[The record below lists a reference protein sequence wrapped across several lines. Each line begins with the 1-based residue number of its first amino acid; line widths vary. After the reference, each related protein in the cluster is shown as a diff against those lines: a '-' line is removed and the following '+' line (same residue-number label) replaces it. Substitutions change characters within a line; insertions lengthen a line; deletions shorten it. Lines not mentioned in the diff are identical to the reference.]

1 MLSFSGDPG
10 FAEYNN
16 PDTDWMRDGKYGIH
30 IKYLNAIPR
39 GGTTI
44 AEFNQWVNAFDVDAF
59 GEAVEQT
66 GASWVIWPLGRTW
79 FNSPNATLESFV
91 GDFTSDRDLPLE
103 IYDVLHERGIRLMLY
118 AACDKAKTDE
128 DRAGKVA
135 LGWNGDNNNYTS
147 TFVDNWSDVLK
158 VWSDRYGK
166 KISGWWLDHCRPNY
180 ASSNTACGT
189 SNPELATYR
198 THLFSGNPD
207 DGILGINHGQ
217 RATGDYPCHS
227 PEDDYRAGHPS
238 KKSQQV
244 APSRWWNGLQWHYMF
259 SLSRDWTSPTG
270 WGLAGVGTDT
280 QELID
285 YVIENNRNEG
295 VNTLSVFV
303 YKTPGESAE
312 GVIKVP
318 GNLSNAQLR
327 QLAALRDASLG
338 FVDNTSSDISFNGTW
353 AKQDDGMDFHGST
366 SWTDEADNHAELAF
380 SGTGVEVAVRKGS
393 NGGLVDVV
401 LDGAV
406 VVDDFDT
413 YSSTTAYRQVIYENQ
428 NLSSGSHTIRLV
440 ATGQK
445 NASATEADAMLDYF
459 AVTWLDTTAPRVL
472 SITSDATHPTKDPF
486 TVTIDF
492 LEDVTGLTAGEIA
505 VNNGSGSNLA
515 GTGSSYTLDIEPIA
529 NFEGDV
535 TVRVP
540 VGAAVDGANNGNIEG
555 SETFAVDTT
564 APRVLS
570 ITSDATHPTKDPF
583 TVTIDFLEDVTGL
596 TAGEI
601 AVNNGSGSNLA
612 GTGSSYTLD
621 IEPIANFEGD
631 VTVRVPVGAAVD
643 GANNGNIEGSETFA
657 VDTTAP
663 RVLSITSDAT
673 HPTKDPFTVTIDF
686 LEDVTGLTAGEIAVN
701 NGSGSNLAGTGSSY
715 TLDIEPIANF
725 EGDVTVRVPVGAAV
739 DGANNGNIE
748 GSETFAVDTT
758 APAFQSAAVDGSSLT
773 LTYGEAL
780 DPGSRPAPGD
790 FTVEVDGSGRSVS
803 GASVSGSVVTLTLN
817 LAVEHGE
824 TGIQVSYT
832 PEMNP
837 IRDAVGNEA
846 QGLSREPVT
855 NDTPD
860 TTSPEVSSVAI
871 SSNPGSDQTY
881 AAGDEIEVTVT
892 FSETVE
898 VEGTPQLRLRVGSR
912 NRTAG
917 YLRGTGTAALVFG
930 YEVADGESDTDGV
943 GVEADSLSGGTIR
956 DVAGND
962 AVLDHEAVAPQAGH
976 KVDGVRPA
984 FGSAAVDGSSLT
996 LTYGEALDGS
1006 STPVPGDF
1014 TVQVDGNGRTVAGVL
1029 VSGSTVTLTLDPAV
1043 EHGETGIRVSY
1054 TPGMKPIRDVP
1065 GNEAEALSRES
1076 VRNDTP
1082 DTTSPEVSSVA
1093 ISSNPGSDRTYAA
1106 EDEIEVM
1113 VAFSETVEVT
1123 GTPQLRLELGGGTRT
1138 ATYEGGTGTAAL
1150 VFAYEVADGESD
1162 TDGVGVEEDSLSGGT
1177 IRDEARNNAE
1187 LDHEGLAAD
1196 SGHKV
1201 DGVKPELAAS
1211 GGAVANGTTLTLT
1224 YEEPLDRSSTPD
1236 TGDFTVTGGD
1246 QARTVTGVSVSGSA
1260 VMLTLSAGAEHGE
1273 AGIQV
1278 SYTPGMKPLRDVPGN
1293 EAQSLSREAVT
1304 NDTPDTTP
1312 PQVSSV
1318 AISSNP
1324 GSDQTYAAGDEIE
1337 VTVIFSETVEVEG
1350 TPQLR
1355 LELGGGTRTATYEG
1369 GTGTAVLVFGYE
1381 VAEGESDTDGVGVEE
1396 DSLSGG
1402 TIRDEARNSAKLDHE
1417 GLAADSGH
1425 KVDGVKPELA
1435 ASGGAVVNGT
1445 TLTLTYEEPLD
1456 RSSTPDTGDF
1466 TVTGGDQARTVTGVS
1481 VSGSAVMLTLSAGA
1495 EHEEAGIQVSYTPG
1509 MKPLRDVPGNEA
1521 QSLSRESVRNDTPD
1535 TTSPEV
1541 SSVAISSNPGS
1552 DRTYAA
1558 EDEIEVMVAFSETV
1572 EVTGTPQLRL
1582 ELGGGTRTATYE
1594 GGTGTAAL
1602 VFAYEVADGESD
1614 TDGVGVEEDSLSGG
1628 TIRDEARNSAKLDHE
1643 GLAADSGHKVDGVK
1657 PELAASGGAVANGTT
1672 LTLTYDE
1679 PLDRSST
1686 PDTGDFTVTGGDQA
1700 RTVTGVSVSGSAV
1713 MLTLSAGA
1721 EHEEAGIQVSYT
1733 PGMKP
1738 LRDVPGNEAQSLSRE
1753 AVTNDT
1759 PDTTPPQV
1767 SSLAI
1772 SSNPGG
1778 DQTYAAGDEI
1788 EVTVTFSETVEVDRD
1803 AAVEAESRD
1812 QEPNGQLPERHGH
1825 GGTGVRLR
1833 GGRGGRRHR
1842 RGEHGGE
1849 QPDAE
1854 RGDNSGRRGQ

>member
-91 GDFTSDRDLPLE
+91 GDFTSDRDLPFE

-135 LGWNGDNNNYTS
+135 LGWNGDDNNYTS

-207 DGILGINHGQ
+207 DGILGINHG
-217 RATGDYPCHS
+217 RRDTGDYPCHS

-238 KKSQQV
+238 KKSEQV

-259 SLSRDWTSPTG
+259 SLRRDWTSPTG

-505 VNNGSGSNLA
+505 VNNGSGSNFA

-601 AVNNGSGSNLA
+601 AVNNGSGSN
-612 GTGSSYTLD
+612 
-621 IEPIANFEGD
+621 F
-631 VTVRVPVGAAVD
+631 
-643 GANNGNIEGSETFA
+643 
-657 VDTTAP
+657 
-663 RVLSITSDAT
+663 
-673 HPTKDPFTVTIDF
+673 
-686 LEDVTGLTAGEIAVN
+686 
-701 NGSGSNLAGTGSSY
+701 AGTGSSY

-790 FTVEVDGSGRSVS
+790 FTVEVNGSGRSVS
-803 GASVSGSVVTLTLN
+803 GVSVSGSVVTLTLN
-817 LAVEHGE
+817 PAVEHGE

-846 QGLSREPVT
+846 QGLSHEPVT

-860 TTSPEVSSVAI
+860 TTSPEVSSVAF

-996 LTYGEALDGS
+996 LTYGEALDVS

-1014 TVQVDGNGRTVAGVL
+1014 TVQADGNGRTVAEVL

-1043 EHGETGIRVSY
+1043 EHGETGILVSY
-1054 TPGMKPIRDVP
+1054 TPRMKPLRDVP
-1065 GNEAEALSRES
+1065 GNEAQSLSREA
-1076 VRNDTP
+1076 VTNDTP

-1106 EDEIEVM
+1106 GDDIEVM
-1113 VAFSETVEVT
+1113 VTFSETVEVT

-1150 VFAYEVADGESD
+1150 VFGYEVAEGESD

-1187 LDHEGLAAD
+1187 LDHDGLAAD

-1201 DGVKPELAAS
+1201 DGVKPRLAA
-1211 GGAVANGTTLTLT
+1211 T
-1224 YEEPLDRSSTPD
+1224 
-1236 TGDFTVTGGD
+1236 
-1246 QARTVTGVSVSGSA
+1246 
-1260 VMLTLSAGAEHGE
+1260 
-1273 AGIQV
+1273 
-1278 SYTPGMKPLRDVPGN
+1278 
-1293 EAQSLSREAVT
+1293 
-1304 NDTPDTTP
+1304 
-1312 PQVSSV
+1312 
-1318 AISSNP
+1318 
-1324 GSDQTYAAGDEIE
+1324 
-1337 VTVIFSETVEVEG
+1337 
-1350 TPQLR
+1350 
-1355 LELGGGTRTATYEG
+1355 
-1369 GTGTAVLVFGYE
+1369 
-1381 VAEGESDTDGVGVEE
+1381 
-1396 DSLSGG
+1396 
-1402 TIRDEARNSAKLDHE
+1402 
-1417 GLAADSGH
+1417 
-1425 KVDGVKPELA
+1425 
-1435 ASGGAVVNGT
+1435 GGAVVNGT
-1445 TLTLTYEEPLD
+1445 TLTLTFDEPLD
-1456 RSSTPDTGDF
+1456 GNSTPASGDF
-1466 TVTGGDQARTVTGVS
+1466 TVAGGSQSRTVTGV
-1481 VSGSAVMLTLSAGA
+1481 
-1495 EHEEAGIQVSYTPG
+1495 
-1509 MKPLRDVPGNEA
+1509 R
-1521 QSLSRESVRNDTPD
+1521 
-1535 TTSPEV
+1535 
-1541 SSVAISSNPGS
+1541 
-1552 DRTYAA
+1552 
-1558 EDEIEVMVAFSETV
+1558 
-1572 EVTGTPQLRL
+1572 
-1582 ELGGGTRTATYE
+1582 
-1594 GGTGTAAL
+1594 
-1602 VFAYEVADGESD
+1602 
-1614 TDGVGVEEDSLSGG
+1614 
-1628 TIRDEARNSAKLDHE
+1628 
-1643 GLAADSGHKVDGVK
+1643 
-1657 PELAASGGAVANGTT
+1657 
-1672 LTLTYDE
+1672 
-1679 PLDRSST
+1679 
-1686 PDTGDFTVTGGDQA
+1686 
-1700 RTVTGVSVSGSAV
+1700 VSGSAV

-1767 SSLAI
+1767 SSLAV
-1772 SSNPGG
+1772 SSNPV
-1778 DQTYAAGDEI
+1778 I
-1788 EVTVTFSETVEVDRD
+1788 
-1803 AAVEAESRD
+1803 
-1812 QEPNGQLPERHGH
+1812 
-1825 GGTGVRLR
+1825 
-1833 GGRGGRRHR
+1833 
-1842 RGEHGGE
+1842 
-1849 QPDAE
+1849 
-1854 RGDNSGRRGQ
+1854 

>member
-270 WGLAGVGTDT
+270 WGSAGVGTDT

-564 APRVLS
+564 AP
-570 ITSDATHPTKDPF
+570 
-583 TVTIDFLEDVTGL
+583 
-596 TAGEI
+596 
-601 AVNNGSGSNLA
+601 
-612 GTGSSYTLD
+612 
-621 IEPIANFEGD
+621 
-631 VTVRVPVGAAVD
+631 
-643 GANNGNIEGSETFA
+643 
-657 VDTTAP
+657 
-663 RVLSITSDAT
+663 
-673 HPTKDPFTVTIDF
+673 
-686 LEDVTGLTAGEIAVN
+686 
-701 NGSGSNLAGTGSSY
+701 
-715 TLDIEPIANF
+715 
-725 EGDVTVRVPVGAAV
+725 
-739 DGANNGNIE
+739 
-748 GSETFAVDTT
+748 
-758 APAFQSAAVDGSSLT
+758 AFQSAAVDGSSLT

-803 GASVSGSVVTLTLN
+803 GVSVSGSVVTLTLN
-817 LAVEHGE
+817 PAVEHGE

-881 AAGDEIEVTVT
+881 AAGDEIEVTVI
-892 FSETVE
+892 FSEKVE
-898 VEGTPQLRLRVGSR
+898 VEGTPQLRLRVGTR
-912 NRTAG
+912 TRTAG

-956 DVAGND
+956 HVAGND

-996 LTYGEALDGS
+996 LTYGEALDVS

-1014 TVQVDGNGRTVAGVL
+1014 TVQADGNGRTVAEVL

-1054 TPGMKPIRDVP
+1054 TPGMKPLRDVP
-1065 GNEAEALSRES
+1065 GNEAQAVSREA
-1076 VRNDTP
+1076 VTNDTP

-1106 EDEIEVM
+1106 
-1113 VAFSETVEVT
+1113 
-1123 GTPQLRLELGGGTRT
+1123 
-1138 ATYEGGTGTAAL
+1138 
-1150 VFAYEVADGESD
+1150 
-1162 TDGVGVEEDSLSGGT
+1162 
-1177 IRDEARNNAE
+1177 
-1187 LDHEGLAAD
+1187 
-1196 SGHKV
+1196 
-1201 DGVKPELAAS
+1201 
-1211 GGAVANGTTLTLT
+1211 
-1224 YEEPLDRSSTPD
+1224 
-1236 TGDFTVTGGD
+1236 GDD
-1246 QARTVTGVSVSGSA
+1246 
-1260 VMLTLSAGAEHGE
+1260 
-1273 AGIQV
+1273 
-1278 SYTPGMKPLRDVPGN
+1278 
-1293 EAQSLSREAVT
+1293 
-1304 NDTPDTTP
+1304 
-1312 PQVSSV
+1312 
-1318 AISSNP
+1318 
-1324 GSDQTYAAGDEIE
+1324 
-1337 VTVIFSETVEVEG
+1337 
-1350 TPQLR
+1350 
-1355 LELGGGTRTATYEG
+1355 
-1369 GTGTAVLVFGYE
+1369 
-1381 VAEGESDTDGVGVEE
+1381 
-1396 DSLSGG
+1396 
-1402 TIRDEARNSAKLDHE
+1402 
-1417 GLAADSGH
+1417 
-1425 KVDGVKPELA
+1425 
-1435 ASGGAVVNGT
+1435 
-1445 TLTLTYEEPLD
+1445 
-1456 RSSTPDTGDF
+1456 
-1466 TVTGGDQARTVTGVS
+1466 
-1481 VSGSAVMLTLSAGA
+1481 
-1495 EHEEAGIQVSYTPG
+1495 
-1509 MKPLRDVPGNEA
+1509 
-1521 QSLSRESVRNDTPD
+1521 
-1535 TTSPEV
+1535 
-1541 SSVAISSNPGS
+1541 
-1552 DRTYAA
+1552 
-1558 EDEIEVMVAFSETV
+1558 
-1572 EVTGTPQLRL
+1572 
-1582 ELGGGTRTATYE
+1582 
-1594 GGTGTAAL
+1594 
-1602 VFAYEVADGESD
+1602 
-1614 TDGVGVEEDSLSGG
+1614 
-1628 TIRDEARNSAKLDHE
+1628 
-1643 GLAADSGHKVDGVK
+1643 
-1657 PELAASGGAVANGTT
+1657 
-1672 LTLTYDE
+1672 
-1679 PLDRSST
+1679 
-1686 PDTGDFTVTGGDQA
+1686 
-1700 RTVTGVSVSGSAV
+1700 
-1713 MLTLSAGA
+1713 
-1721 EHEEAGIQVSYT
+1721 
-1733 PGMKP
+1733 
-1738 LRDVPGNEAQSLSRE
+1738 
-1753 AVTNDT
+1753 
-1759 PDTTPPQV
+1759 
-1767 SSLAI
+1767 
-1772 SSNPGG
+1772 
-1778 DQTYAAGDEI
+1778 I
-1788 EVTVTFSETVEVDRD
+1788 EVTVTFSETVEVTGD
-1803 AAVEAESRD
+1803 AAA
-1812 QEPNGQLPERHGH
+1812 
-1825 GGTGVRLR
+1825 
-1833 GGRGGRRHR
+1833 
-1842 RGEHGGE
+1842 
-1849 QPDAE
+1849 
-1854 RGDNSGRRGQ
+1854 DN